1 MPYSI
6 KTAQQG
12 EPLSKTGESIL
23 YFGGFYFWHPYL
35 GVGFLLKDKIW
46 FFPLSH
52 TSHLFIQQM
61 IPEDLPCTHMLVFSL
76 WGLPRHRGSACH
88 ILEHSVPPSWPW
100 SLTLAAVL
108 SPPVFLLSYW
118 DAFLNNWFILALSI
132 PFLFPS
138 LPFSFSPSFHFP
150 LIGSS
155 QGP

>member
-35 GVGFLLKDKIW
+35 GVGFFFKRQNLV
-46 FFPLSH
+46 FPLSH

-61 IPEDLPCTHMLVFSL
+61 ITEDLPCTHMLLFSL
-76 WGLPRHRGSACH
+76 WGLTRHRGSDCH

-100 SLTLAAVL
+100 SLTLAAVPNPPGL
-108 SPPVFLLSYW
+108 SPFLLGR
-118 DAFLNNWFILALSI
+118 FLE
-132 PFLFPS
+132 
-138 LPFSFSPSFHFP
+138 
-150 LIGSS
+150 
-155 QGP
+155 